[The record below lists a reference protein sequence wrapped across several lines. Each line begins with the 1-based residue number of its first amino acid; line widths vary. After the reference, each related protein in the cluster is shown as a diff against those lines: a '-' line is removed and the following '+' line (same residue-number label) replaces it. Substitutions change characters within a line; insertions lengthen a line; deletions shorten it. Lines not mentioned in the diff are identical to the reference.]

1 MDTRK
6 IAVPIVDLSDLSK
19 MVNIILNPKMFETF
33 YGANTDERDND
44 EYQLGH
50 GLSLVL
56 DKSIKDNKLRYCRLV
71 KDGVQISDNYYRLGG
86 LDSGF
91 NGKPYASIILYK
103 KVNAEA
109 VGTHV
114 IIDAN
119 GKVVLEGK
127 GLNYPYYFA
136 GVIGQMDRVYY
147 NLLTGKAIV
156 KGSTAVESESYYFV
170 ENKYNDE
177 YPKGVYKITKATG
190 EYEIFN

>member
-1 MDTRK
+1 MNTRK

-19 MVNIILNPKMFETF
+19 MVNIILSPKMFETF
-33 YGANTDERDND
+33 YGADTDKRDNETYD
-44 EYQLGH
+44 LGH

-91 NGKPYASIILYK
+91 NSKPYASIILYK

-109 VGTHV
+109 VGIHV

-147 NLLTGKAIV
+147 NLLTGKPIV